1 MTEIKP
7 NMNLTDHMRK
17 LWSMFGMGTLLL
29 ELEAICVYE
38 GDEGVRLER
47 VGEHLRAAMAV
58 LDNEQREGSK

>member
-1 MTEIKP
+1 MSIKP
-7 NMNLTDHMRK
+7 DMNLTEHMRK
-17 LWSMFGMGTLLL
+17 LCSMFGMRTLLL

-38 GDEGVRLER
+38 GDEGGRMQR